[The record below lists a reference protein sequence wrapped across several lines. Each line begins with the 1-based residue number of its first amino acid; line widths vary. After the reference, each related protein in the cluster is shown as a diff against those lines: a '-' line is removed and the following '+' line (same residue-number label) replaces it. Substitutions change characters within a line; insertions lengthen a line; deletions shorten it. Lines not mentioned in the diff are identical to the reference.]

1 MDNELITRESKMLAS
16 LLSRNERLIV
26 DLKTLAEKIIPLL
39 HGGRFLTDKE
49 LSERLKITRRT
60 LQEYRNGGRLPF
72 LILGGKVLYRES
84 DVQRM
89 LDDNYHPGLR

>member
-1 MDNELITRESKMLAS
+1 MENELITREDKPLTQLM
-16 LLSRNERLIV
+16 ERCEQLTGN
-26 DLKTLAEKIIPLL
+26 LKTLTKEIAPLL
-39 HGGRFLTDKE
+39 RGERFLTDKE